1 MDYILNTRLVNSF
14 LIKFKQVS
22 FKTDIRNNF
31 SQKYTHQQIFFYNMQ
46 LQFKNIN
53 LLLLEKSYFEMIQ
66 LTIAFQLGISQLLK
80 ISIDQEISS
89 IIKNPNLFI
98 NAIVVNDNILQNELL
113 LHNKLKKKIQ
123 NQQDIQFFIDI
134 VQQQFQLIK
143 IPVIRFHLYKKEH
156 IDKIIETS
164 SISRKDQN
172 YETIKYFLC
181 PHYNVQHTIQ
191 ILYYYFMTQ
200 NAVVA
205 NKFSKDYLDFYNDM
219 KFKQNFIIKN
229 SDYLLHQILPSLG
242 NGAIIQQFIL
252 NGSNI
257 SKCNIF
263 RLKEQSPNMTQFIS
277 IPIISQDQ
285 LIVLVVEG
293 ISIQDKVKD
302 FTTVLGEQPL
312 KFYIDYYSN
321 WFKDQQLIVKNHVYY
336 KFPNVLPAIDTFN
349 KIDLQLQKLLQIVQF
364 DSINN
369 EYRKLKQLSQLI
381 DQPMYT
387 LYQQII
393 DRNNLLQFFMK
404 TQMELYLFYDVD
416 LKLFVPRSVSIV
428 QYLMSEQKLRHSFI
442 DQVSSIQFQEQKL
455 ISLLETK
462 LLNIN
467 EYISCGYD
475 VFKAKLNIL
484 LHQE

>member
-1 MDYILNTRLVNSF
+1 
-14 LIKFKQVS
+14 
-22 FKTDIRNNF
+22 
-31 SQKYTHQQIFFYNMQ
+31 
-46 LQFKNIN
+46 
-53 LLLLEKSYFEMIQ
+53 
-66 LTIAFQLGISQLLK
+66 
-80 ISIDQEISS
+80 
-89 IIKNPNLFI
+89 
-98 NAIVVNDNILQNELL
+98 
-113 LHNKLKKKIQ
+113 
-123 NQQDIQFFIDI
+123 
-134 VQQQFQLIK
+134 
-143 IPVIRFHLYKKEH
+143 
-156 IDKIIETS
+156 
-164 SISRKDQN
+164 
-172 YETIKYFLC
+172 
-181 PHYNVQHTIQ
+181 
-191 ILYYYFMTQ
+191 
-200 NAVVA
+200 
-205 NKFSKDYLDFYNDM
+205 
-219 KFKQNFIIKN
+219 
-229 SDYLLHQILPSLG
+229 
-242 NGAIIQQFIL
+242 
-252 NGSNI
+252 
-257 SKCNIF
+257 
-263 RLKEQSPNMTQFIS
+263 MTQFIS